1 MMIAMHKNQPSLNI
15 KNPKKNNIQHQKSKT
30 FEKKMCKRVDGVRK
44 FTVKTTTN
52 TYKRFRSKKRGLR
65 SKMCQKSYLKTN
77 IHRYVAKTKSQ
88 QRAPFLHIATG
99 HSRFLI
105 CIAVCRAIDK
115 QLFTFLEGN
124 RKQTQFHI
132 WQSRVFPI
140 HLSKKI
146 QKLNEKHE
154 VWEHLKTQLTTR

>member
-1 MMIAMHKNQPSLNI
+1 MIAMHKNQPSLNI

-30 FEKKMCKRVDGVRK
+30 FEKRCAREL
-44 FTVKTTTN
+44 TVCASSRWNPRRTPIN
-52 TYKRFRSKKRGLR
+52 GSEAKKRGLR
-65 SKMCQKSYLKTN
+65 SKMCQKSYVKTN
-77 IHRYVAKTKSQ
+77 NNRYVARTESQ
-88 QRAPFLHIATG
+88 QRAPYLHIATG

-105 CIAVCRAIDK
+105 CIGVCGTIDK

-124 RKQTQFHI
+124 GKQTQFHI
-132 WQSRVFPI
+132 FQGRVFTS

-154 VWEHLKTQLTTR
+154 VWEHLKTQFTAR

>member
-1 MMIAMHKNQPSLNI
+1 MIAMHKNQPSLNI
-15 KNPKKNNIQHQKSKT
+15 KNPKKTTYNIKNQKLSKT
-30 FEKKMCKRVDGVRK
+30 RCAREL
-44 FTVKTTTN
+44 TVCASSRWNPRQTPIN
-52 TYKRFRSKKRGLR
+52 GSEAKKRGLR

-146 QKLNEKHE
+146 QKLNQNHE